1 MLVMALVSWWYT
13 AAWSGLARR
22 IEQRLTQVLN
32 FFSVGLLFRTLFD
45 PFRQIA
51 AAHGAQGDVS
61 VQFKAWL
68 DKLFSRCVGFV
79 VRSIFIGIGIVSAIG
94 IMIFGVL
101 QLLLWPC
108 VPLLPVVAVLGMAM
122 GWKL

>member
-1 MLVMALVSWWYT
+1 MLAMALVSWWYT
-13 AAWSGLARR
+13 TAWSGLVRR
-22 IEQRLTQVLN
+22 IEQRLTSVLN

-51 AAHGAQGDVS
+51 ASGAQGDIN

-68 DKLFSRCVGFV
+68 DRLFSRAVGFV
-79 VRSIFIGIGIVSAIG
+79 VRSIFIVVGIFSTIG
-94 IMIFGVL
+94 IMLFGIL

-108 VPLLPVVAVLGMAM
+108 VPLLPLIALLGLAL